1 MEDKS
6 EEQVVKIGSVIYSE
20 MQLSQTNTF
29 DLNNDKV
36 QKF

>member
-6 EEQVVKIGSVIYSE
+6 EEQVVKIGSVIHSE